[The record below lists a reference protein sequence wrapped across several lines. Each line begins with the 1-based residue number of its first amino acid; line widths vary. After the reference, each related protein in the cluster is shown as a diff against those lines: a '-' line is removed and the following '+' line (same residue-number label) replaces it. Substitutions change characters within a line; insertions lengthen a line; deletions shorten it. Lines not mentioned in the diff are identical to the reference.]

1 MIEVKD
7 QTLWA
12 KIEAYKL
19 DAVDASFPFS
29 ARLMRENG
37 WTEEY
42 TLEVIQEY
50 KKFMFLVAVSGH
62 PVSPSD
68 PVDQVWHLHMI
79 YTRSYWDEFC
89 HGILG
94 MPVHHNPTKGGR
106 EERKKHVNMYDRTA
120 ESYLKYFGEPQPS
133 HIWIN
138 TKDLFKEIHYR
149 RVNMHRNWVIP
160 KPQFVRKRWHLIPLL
175 ALLASLTMASVGGII
190 LIVVLVIIVIGLMA
204 AAGGTD
210 EVSVYSN
217 KSDTENNTQSNTNS
231 QNSSAKTKTSNYKPA
246 KKYKAKPQS
255 SSRTN
260 RDSSSSSS
268 TSFGGWLFGCGSDS
282 SSSDSS
288 SSDSGS
294 SGCSSDS
301 GSSGCS
307 SCSSCSSCGG
317 CGGCG

>member
-1 MIEVKD
+1 MILVEEHQV
-7 QTLWA
+7 LWEQ
-12 KIEAYKL
+12 IEAYKL

-42 TLEVIQEY
+42 ALEVIQEY

-62 PVSPSD
+62 SVSPSD

-94 MPVHHNPTKGGR
+94 VPVHHNPTKGGR

-120 ESYLKYFGEPQPS
+120 ESYLKYFGKPQPA
-133 HIWIN
+133 HIWID

-160 KPQFVRKRWHLIPLL
+160 KPQLVRKRWHLAPLL
-175 ALLASLTMASVGGII
+175 ALLAVFTMANDGGIFVVI
-190 LIVVLVIIVIGLMA
+190 FIAVVLIGLIA
-204 AAGGTD
+204 AATGDDNHKGRGGG
-210 EVSVYSN
+210 
-217 KSDTENNTQSNTNS
+217 NN
-231 QNSSAKTKTSNYKPA
+231 SA
-246 KKYKAKPQS
+246 
-255 SSRTN
+255 
-260 RDSSSSSS
+260 
-268 TSFGGWLFGCGSDS
+268 GGGGFFFGCGSDS
-282 SSSDSS
+282 SSSS
-288 SSDSGS
+288 
-294 SGCSSDS
+294 SSDS

>member
-1 MIEVKD
+1 MIVVEH

-12 KIEAYKL
+12 KIEAYQL

-42 TLEVIQEY
+42 TIEVIQEY

-62 PVSPSD
+62 SVSPSD

-94 MPVHHNPTKGGR
+94 MPVHHNPTKGGK
-106 EERKKHVNMYDRTA
+106 EERKKHVGMYDQTA
-120 ESYLKYFGEPQPS
+120 ESYLKYFGEPQPA
-133 HIWIN
+133 HIWID
-138 TKDLFKEIHYR
+138 TKNLFKEIHYR

-160 KPQFVRKRWHLIPLL
+160 KPQFVRKRWHLAPLL
-175 ALLASLTMASVGGII
+175 ALLAVLTMANDGGII

-204 AAGGTD
+204 ATGGAE
-210 EVSVYSN
+210 EVNVYSN
-217 KSDTENNTQSNTNS
+217 DNSTKSNTNT
-231 QNSSAKTKTSNYKPA
+231 QANTNRRNSSTKTKTSNYKPA
-246 KKYKAKPQS
+246 KKHKAKSQS
-255 SSRTN
+255 SSRNN
-260 RDSSSSSS
+260 RGSSSSSS
-268 TSFGGWLFGCGSDS
+268 SSFGGWFFGCGSDLNNGN
-282 SSSDSS
+282 
-288 SSDSGS
+288 SGS
-294 SGCSSDS
+294 GGCSSDS